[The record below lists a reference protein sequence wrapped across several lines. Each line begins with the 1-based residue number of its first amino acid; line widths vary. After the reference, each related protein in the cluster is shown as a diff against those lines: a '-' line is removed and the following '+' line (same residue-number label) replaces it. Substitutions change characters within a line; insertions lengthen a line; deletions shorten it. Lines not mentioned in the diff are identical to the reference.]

1 MKAYNKVII
10 QDEQIANWQKSDHG
24 KKIQHS
30 CLGTIKAKLKQ
41 LDNVVVLDKFIPTT
55 KWCSKCNSVKND
67 LTQKDRI
74 YICKCGHQEDRDV
87 HAAKNMVE
95 IYNLVISKN
104 LVPKD
109 IREVKLVDFR
119 SAIRVDA
126 KDVERQDQKVEARR
140 CSVFS

>member
-1 MKAYNKVII
+1 
-10 QDEQIANWQKSDHG
+10 
-24 KKIQHS
+24 
-30 CLGTIKAKLKQ
+30 
-41 LDNVVVLDKFIPTT
+41 
-55 KWCSKCNSVKND
+55 
-67 LTQKDRI
+67 
-74 YICKCGHQEDRDV
+74 
-87 HAAKNMVE
+87 MVE

-119 SAIRVDA
+119 SAIGVDA